1 MWLLIGVLVVLLI
14 RNNFDMQGVGRD
26 IRKIAREIKRIAK
39 ELAKTIRQ
47 AVKEAKQET
56 KDARK
61 VGHALEKVV
70 KSAQA
75 EAVQA
80 AVPAQRTVPVQAEP
94 VHAAEPVQTAVEPAV
109 TADSPLA
116 RVEPEMTQ
124 PKLEVPDM
132 DDPELQL
139 NMAAILANVP
149 TLDFPKDDPKYDSV
163 HRKYLYA

>member
-1 MWLLIGVLVVLLI
+1 MDILRVYSRSSPQIK
-14 RNNFDMQGVGRD
+14 NSPMGRPTSFTTED
-26 IRKIAREIKRIAK
+26 
-39 ELAKTIRQ
+39 LT
-47 AVKEAKQET
+47 KQET

-61 VGHALEKVV
+61 VGRALEKVV
-70 KSAQA
+70 KSAQT
-75 EAVQA
+75 EAAQ
-80 AVPAQRTVPVQAEP
+80 AVPAKATVPVQAEP

-109 TADSPLA
+109 TTDSTLA

-139 NMAAILANVP
+139 NMAAIMANVP

>member
-26 IRKIAREIKRIAK
+26 IRKIAREIRRIAK
-39 ELAKTIRQ
+39 ELAGTIRQ

-61 VGHALEKVV
+61 VGRALEKVV

-80 AVPAQRTVPVQAEP
+80 AAPVQAEP
-94 VHAAEPVQTAVEPAV
+94 VHAAEPVQAAVEQAAKAEAV
-109 TADSPLA
+109 DSTLA

-139 NMAAILANVP
+139 NMAAIMANVP